1 MLITVP
7 FLSACVC
14 ILSIPL
20 FFGTIGNSPLGVAV
34 ERNLACLENEILD
47 ECS

>member
-20 FFGTIGNSPLGVAV
+20 FFGTIGNSPLAEAV
-34 ERNLACLENEILD
+34 ERNMGLPCKTNIDL
-47 ECS
+47 CS